1 MNYYKVL
8 DRNDNFIDIVNS
20 FSLRYSLN
28 GNIFS
33 CLEDKAQYITA
44 KGNVYRIGWMK
55 PEDPAMKGKYPIARA
70 LIISKE
76 EYEKYKNEKAEV
88 KSEQK

>member
-1 MNYYKVL
+1 MNYYKIL
-8 DRNDNFIDIVNS
+8 DKDDNFIDIVNS

-33 CLEDKAQYITA
+33 CLEDKAQYISA
-44 KGNVYRIGWMK
+44 KKQLYRIGWLNAEE
-55 PEDPAMKGKYPIARA
+55 PSMKGKYPIARA

-76 EYEKYKNEKAEV
+76 EYDAYKEEQRKE
-88 KSEQK
+88 KSE